1 MSTDSASAQGAT
13 ATGVLAISRD
23 DRWAHAY
30 EDESSAVAEGT
41 LGAPGQAASDIEFFD
56 GSGSGLRPRYDGSG
70 KLQSLEPSGE
80 QGDPEMLRQRLRS
93 VVGYAGDYLRQGSP
107 VVESA
112 LASEGLTEDAALQRL
127 PQLTGH
133 SLADDL
139 EQARGMLGPHPM
151 DPDLQDRGSFWHNL
165 FVHGLRT

>member
-1 MSTDSASAQGAT
+1 MSTDDVSARG

-30 EDESSAVAEGT
+30 EDESSALAEGS
-41 LGAPGQAASDIEFFD
+41 LGAPGQAANDIEFFD
-56 GSGSGLRPRYDGSG
+56 GSGRLLRPRYDGSG
-70 KLQSLEPSGE
+70 KLQSLEPGGD
-80 QGDPEMLRQRLRS
+80 QGDPEVLRQRLRS

-107 VVESA
+107 EVESA
-112 LASEGLTEDAALQRL
+112 LSAEGLTEDAALQRL
-127 PQLTGH
+127 PELNGD

-139 EQARGMLGPHPM
+139 EEARTLFGPHPM